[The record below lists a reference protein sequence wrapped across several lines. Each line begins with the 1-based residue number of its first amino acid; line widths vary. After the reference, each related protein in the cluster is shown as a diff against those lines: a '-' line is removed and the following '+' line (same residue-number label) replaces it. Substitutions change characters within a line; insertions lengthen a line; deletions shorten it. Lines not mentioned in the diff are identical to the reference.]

1 MYMKFSLVNAS
12 NYILVFLVEI
22 NKQEPKLLFNLK
34 FAYDEIS
41 LLLTYGK
48 TLICYT
54 LFLYWRQSNPT
65 YAFLSDRLN
74 LIFFLNY
81 KFLAD
86 DSARS
91 SEFCT

>member
-1 MYMKFSLVNAS
+1 M
-12 NYILVFLVEI
+12 EI
-22 NKQEPKLLFNLK
+22 NKQEPKLFNLK